1 MLAMVEAVCFP
12 FFVVL
17 SVPLFQFLKE
27 GEPVDVCLK
36 SLKAKPFVDNL
47 AKPTCQ
53 QMLSPLQKQW
63 KAKPFVHLREKNAGK
78 TVRSCAKKLRRSL
91 SWISWDASP

>member
-1 MLAMVEAVCFP
+1 MLAMVEAVCFS

-17 SVPLFQFLKE
+17 SVPLFPFLKE

-63 KAKPFVHLREKNAGK
+63 KAKPFVHPREKKCRQTA
-78 TVRSCAKKLRRSL
+78 RSCAEQLRRSL

>member
-17 SVPLFQFLKE
+17 SAPLFQFLKE
-27 GEPVDVCLK
+27 GEPVCLK

-63 KAKPFVHLREKNAGK
+63 KAKPSCTFEKK
-78 TVRSCAKKLRRSL
+78 MQAKPF
-91 SWISWDASP
+91 AHVQNN

>member
-36 SLKAKPFVDNL
+36 SLNAKPFVDNL

-53 QMLSPLQKQW
+53 HMLSPLKIHL
-63 KAKPFVHLREKNAGK
+63 KAKPFVHLREKK
-78 TVRSCAKKLRRSL
+78 LAKPF
-91 SWISWDASP
+91 ASMCKKK

>member
-1 MLAMVEAVCFP
+1 MLEMVEAVCFS

-27 GEPVDVCLK
+27 GEPVCLK

-53 QMLSPLQKQW
+53 QMLSPLQKQNGRQNLSCIFE
-63 KAKPFVHLREKNAGK
+63 KKMQAKPFAHVQNN
-78 TVRSCAKKLRRSL
+78 
-91 SWISWDASP
+91 

>member
-1 MLAMVEAVCFP
+1 MLEMVETVCFS

-17 SVPLFQFLKE
+17 SVPPFPFLEE

-63 KAKPFVHLREKNAGK
+63 KAKPFVHLGGRNAGK
-78 TVRSCAKKLRRSL
+78 TVRSCAKQLRRSL

>member
-63 KAKPFVHLREKNAGK
+63 KAKPFVHLREKKCRQN
-78 TVRSCAKKLRRSL
+78 RSL
-91 SWISWDASP
+91 MCKTIKAKPFVDILGR

>member
-1 MLAMVEAVCFP
+1 MLEMVEAVCFS

-17 SVPLFQFLKE
+17 SVPLLPFLKE

-53 QMLSPLQKQW
+53 QMRLPL
-63 KAKPFVHLREKNAGK
+63 
-78 TVRSCAKKLRRSL
+78 
-91 SWISWDASP
+91 

>member
-1 MLAMVEAVCFP
+1 MLAMFEAVCFP

-53 QMLSPLQKQW
+53 QMLSPLQNNGRQSLSCTFEKQMQ
-63 KAKPFVHLREKNAGK
+63 AKPFAHVQNN
-78 TVRSCAKKLRRSL
+78 
-91 SWISWDASP
+91 

>member
-17 SVPLFQFLKE
+17 SDPLFQFLKE
-27 GEPVDVCLK
+27 GEPVCLK

-63 KAKPFVHLREKNAGK
+63 KAKPFVHLREKMQ
-78 TVRSCAKKLRRSL
+78 AKPF
-91 SWISWDASP
+91 AHVQNN

>member
-27 GEPVDVCLK
+27 GEPVCLK

-53 QMLSPLQKQW
+53 QMFSPLQKQW
-63 KAKPFVHLREKNAGK
+63 KAKHLREKNAGK
-78 TVRSCAKKLRRSL
+78 TVRSCAKQLRRSL